1 MSLWYVC
8 ISDHIQFIVIVT
20 LTRDFGCVLVIV
32 IFIVFYHI
40 KIRSVNWIRRSCCF
54 TAQIRDDSKPKDS
67 GVTRER
73 RAKPEGCN
81 KLFMGNVA
89 YEIDDD
95 TICNFFK
102 DCGEIVGLRWLTHKD
117 SGDLLLESHWHR
129 VILVIIFVF
138 IHTCRK
144 FQGLWIHTI

>member
-1 MSLWYVC
+1 M
-8 ISDHIQFIVIVT
+8 
-20 LTRDFGCVLVIV
+20 
-32 IFIVFYHI
+32 
-40 KIRSVNWIRRSCCF
+40 F
-54 TAQIRDDSKPKDS
+54 TYIAQIRDDSKPKDG
-67 GVTRER
+67 GVQRER

-117 SGDLLLESHWHR
+117 TGKWGAIS
-129 VILVIIFVF
+129 IF
-138 IHTCRK
+138 K
-144 FQGLWIHTI
+144 SLYM